1 MDILDILLLPK
12 KFYKKFTAK
21 KPLLFLGIILDG
33 LLFMGLTLIDSFSKI
48 FHGKSLMIIYFNITL
63 AIVCIALIGFI
74 DVLFFS
80 VPIFDLFKHFRKD
93 KEELHSEDQLI
104 KLMKVYICATIVTF
118 PINLIFTLVL
128 NNLNIP
134 RGLVLDTLVSIII
147 LLPSVWGAAIISRG
161 VNELYSFQPFFKRLV
176 FLVVLAWST
185 ILAIVLMYITDNWLM
200 VLFK

>member
-21 KPLLFLGIILDG
+21 KPFLFIGIILDG
-33 LLFMGLTLIDSFSKI
+33 LLFIGFTLFENFSKI
-48 FHGKSLMIIYFNITL
+48 FHGKSLMIIYFNTTL
-63 AIVCIALIGFI
+63 ALVFIALIGFI

-80 VPIFDLFKHFRKD
+80 VPIFDLFKFFRKD
-93 KEELHSEDQLI
+93 KEEPHSEELLI
-104 KLMKVYICATIVTF
+104 KLMKVYVCATIVTF
-118 PINLIFTLVL
+118 PINLIFGLLL

-134 RGLVLDTLVSIII
+134 RGLVLDALISIII
-147 LLPSVWGAAIISRG
+147 LLPSVWGAAVISRG

-176 FLVVLAWST
+176 FLVVLAWGT
-185 ILAIVLMYITDNWLM
+185 ILGIALMFITDNWLM